1 MKTKTE
7 ENIYVLQT
15 KYPGMKTSDRSF
27 IFIILYLWI
36 LYLFV
41 TTSVLAKES
50 KMFNTQHDS
59 SHFSYIFRLKVILV
73 FSLFE
78 SSERYTEAVAQRC
91 SLRRMFLEISQN
103 SQEFSLFF
111 NEVDIVDTVTR
122 YLFPN
127 LIWKNIFLSVI
138 YSLYLGCGEG
148 NKAFLV
154 FQETILLF
162 VDVSILKFSDFYKSP
177 LDFERILNASR
188 SKDMI
193 ERVYIT
199 FLGQLRSTSKN
210 WPKQTSQIIQN
221 LNLILTEWKIKV
233 FKIRQK

>member
-1 MKTKTE
+1 MKTKSE

-15 KYPGMKTSDRSF
+15 KYPSMKTSDRSF

-148 NKAFLV
+148 NKALSWFFKRQFFYLSMFL
-154 FQETILLF
+154 FWNFL
-162 VDVSILKFSDFYKSP
+162 
-177 LDFERILNASR
+177 
-188 SKDMI
+188 
-193 ERVYIT
+193 T
-199 FLGQLRSTSKN
+199 FKN
-210 WPKQTSQIIQN
+210 PPWT
-221 LNLILTEWKIKV
+221 
-233 FKIRQK
+233 

>member
-1 MKTKTE
+1 MKTKSE

-15 KYPGMKTSDRSF
+15 KYPSMKTSDRSF

-111 NEVDIVDTVTR
+111 NEVDTVDTLIR
-122 YLFPN
+122 FLFPN
-127 LIWKNIFLSVI
+127 LIWKI
-138 YSLYLGCGEG
+138 YSCLW
-148 NKAFLV
+148 
-154 FQETILLF
+154 
-162 VDVSILKFSDFYKSP
+162 
-177 LDFERILNASR
+177 
-188 SKDMI
+188 
-193 ERVYIT
+193 YIHYIWHVGKGARL
-199 FLGQLRSTSKN
+199 FLGFSRDNSFICRCFYFEIFWL
-210 WPKQTSQIIQN
+210 
-221 LNLILTEWKIKV
+221 L
-233 FKIRQK
+233 